1 MIVLD
6 TNVISE
12 PLKPAPA
19 ANVLEWLDRQ
29 TPESLYIT
37 TISLAELLMGVEQL
51 PTGKRKRALADDL
64 AETLDQLFE
73 DRFLSFDRE
82 AAAAYALL
90 ARRAALRG
98 ISISFGDGQIAAIA
112 AVHGYT
118 VATRDVQPFL
128 ATGLTVIN
136 PWEV

>member
-29 TPESLYIT
+29 IPESLYIT

>member
-51 PTGKRKRALADDL
+51 PAGKRKRALADDL

-128 ATGLTVIN
+128 AAGLTVIN